1 MPRSP
6 APGRLVVRM
15 LAEAAVPIFAIDA
28 QRQIVFANSA
38 LGQWLGIDAQQLVGQ
53 TCLYHAAGGD
63 DPLAAA
69 AAGLCP
75 PPEAF
80 TGNAIDGSIS
90 RMAGPQHSFERRTA
104 RFMHIPGKDSD
115 LGCLLVVVQ
124 PVTVADQ
131 QATEG
136 SITPERLHALLLNV
150 RNQLGKR
157 FHVSQLVGVS
167 DTMQRVRQQ
176 VRVAAEARARVLI
189 IGPPG
194 SGREHVARTIHY
206 GQKSDSI
213 GPLVPIDCALV
224 DAEQMQASLASL
236 LRSQHESPTDR
247 PAAALLLD
255 VHRLSEGAQ
264 QELAGFLHLPNI
276 ELHTLATSRRSLARL
291 AAKGKF
297 REDLA
302 HELSTLTISVPP
314 LARRPSD
321 IPLLVQHFL
330 EQANASGG
338 RQLSGFQPAAL
349 ELLVGLPWPG
359 NIDELARAVREAC
372 ERAIGPRVTL
382 ADLPDWV
389 HLARDA
395 AARPPRDEQPI
406 QLDDFLAQVEKEL
419 LVRALRRT
427 RGNKSKAAQLLGL
440 SRPRLLRRLS
450 QLGLISQAEADEP
463 VVFEPLPDEPK

>member
-1 MPRSP
+1 
-6 APGRLVVRM
+6 M
-15 LAEAAVPIFAIDA
+15 LTEAAVPIFVIDH
-28 QRQIVFANSA
+28 QRRIVFANGA

-53 TCLYHAAGGD
+53 MCRYQAAGGD
-63 DPLAAA
+63 DPLVAAT
-69 AAGLCP
+69 AGICP

-80 TGNAIDGSIS
+80 SGIAADGFIS
-90 RMAGPQHSFERRTA
+90 RMAGPQHSFERRPA
-104 RFMHIPGKDSD
+104 RFIHIPEKESD
-115 LGCLLVVVQ
+115 LSCLLVVVQ
-124 PVTVADQ
+124 PTTVSDQ
-131 QATEG
+131 QPTEG
-136 SITPERLHALLLNV
+136 AITLERLHALLLKL
-150 RNQLGKR
+150 RSQLGKR
-157 FHVSQLVGVS
+157 FSISQLIGAS
-167 DTMQRVRQQ
+167 DAIQRVREQ
-176 VRVAAEARARVLI
+176 VSVAAEAHARVLI
-189 IGPPG
+189 VGPPG

-206 GQKSDSI
+206 GQQSNSI
-213 GPLVPIDCALV
+213 GPLVPIDCPLV

-264 QELAGFLHLPNI
+264 QELAGFLHLPHI
-276 ELHTLATSRRSLARL
+276 ELHALATSRVSLARL
-291 AAKGKF
+291 AAKGKY

-302 HELSTLTISVPP
+302 HELSTLTIYLPP

-321 IPLLVQHFL
+321 IPLLAQHFL
-330 EQANASGG
+330 EQVNAAGG
-338 RQLSGFQPAAL
+338 RQLSGFQPAVL

-359 NIDELARAVREAC
+359 NIDELARGVLEAC
-372 ERAIGPRVTL
+372 ERAAGPRVTI
-382 ADLPDWV
+382 ADLPAWI
-389 HLARDA
+389 HLTHDV
-395 AARPPRDEQPI
+395 AARPPRDDQAI

-419 LVRALRRT
+419 LARALRRT